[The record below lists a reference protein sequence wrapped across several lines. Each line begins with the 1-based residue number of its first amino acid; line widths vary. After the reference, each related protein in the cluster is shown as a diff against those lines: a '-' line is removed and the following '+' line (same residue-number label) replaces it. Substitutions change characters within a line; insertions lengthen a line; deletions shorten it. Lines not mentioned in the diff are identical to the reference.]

1 MSLTTERRTA
11 APRFLTPGVAATGG
25 FAVYATAVAAGEAFG
40 LNADSGT
47 AGLEAEH
54 LVMALIAI
62 VGAVVA
68 AWVARRAW
76 NSPPHRLARTSLAL
90 AVVAAATFLAFWA
103 GWTTIF
109 GAVAVGTALEHRR
122 RVGSLSGSS
131 GTALALGSLA
141 FVAGTLTCL
150 IG

>member
-1 MSLTTERRTA
+1 MSATTERSMA
-11 APRFLTPGVAATGG
+11 APRALIPGITATVG
-25 FAVYATAVAAGEAFG
+25 FTAYATAVAAGELLG
-40 LNADSGT
+40 LNADTGT
-47 AGLEAEH
+47 AALEAEH
-54 LVMALIAI
+54 LVMALIAL
-62 VGAVVA
+62 VGAALAVWA
-68 AWVARRAW
+68 ARRAW
-76 NSPPHRLARTSLAL
+76 SGPPQRLARTSLAL

-141 FVAGTLTCL
+141 FVAGTVTCL